1 MVYLL
6 IIISVICEVFASSML
21 KLSYG
26 FTRLLPS
33 IGFAAGMGIAF
44 YLLALVLQTL
54 PLGVVYATWS
64 GLGTILTTCIGVFY
78 FREKMNKTN
87 TLGIVCLVIGLL
99 MMNLG

>member
-1 MVYLL
+1 MVYVLL
-6 IIISVICEVFASSML
+6 IISVVCEVFASSML

-87 TLGIVCLVIGLL
+87 ILGIVFLVIGILL
-99 MMNLG
+99 MNLG